1 MQAEGA
7 RAPAATR
14 VTLLVAITAAMQ
26 APFLFGSLA
35 DDMDVGGGEAL
46 NRILVSAFF
55 VATSAGALVPRLQAG
70 LSALTLI
77 SLAPLL
83 AAGSLAVLALTSQ
96 PAVACAALAGGGLV
110 NGAVTRA
117 AIQVVNGLPRHAVPG
132 ALAEL
137 AVATASAPLFVGLA
151 VALAG
156 AAGIAA
162 RTAVAGHAVLVAC
175 AGIASLHAARQL
187 PRQPAARRANG
198 GEPDARVDRDPDGW
212 RLITLCAFTAAIS
225 SYVVA
230 LFFVPFV
237 RASGVGVG
245 AAGLG
250 LFLTSVL
257 AAVTRLWISRHPDVI
272 GPRTRHTSTL
282 ILTGA
287 IGTAMLAGGSPVLLA
302 LSMPLIGIGAWGW
315 VGLLLTASRHAR
327 DPVATGAAI
336 QGSNY
341 AAAATGPLLAGVG
354 VALIGSTLLLLGL
367 TAIAVVSAI
376 ALWRPLARLD
386 ARAA

>member
-1 MQAEGA
+1 
-7 RAPAATR
+7 
-14 VTLLVAITAAMQ
+14 MQ

-35 DDMDVGGGEAL
+35 DDLDGGGGEAL

-55 VATSAGALVPRLQAG
+55 VATAAGALVPRLQAG

-117 AIQVVNGLPRHAVPG
+117 AIQVVNGLPRPAVPG

-137 AVATASAPLFVGLA
+137 AVATASAPVFVGLA
-151 VALAG
+151 VGLAG

-162 RTAVAGHAVLVAC
+162 PTAVAAHAALVAC

-187 PRQPAARRANG
+187 PREPAARRANG
-198 GEPDARVDRDPDGW
+198 GEPGARVPDGW

-250 LFLTSVL
+250 LLLTSVL

-272 GPRTRHTSTL
+272 GPRIRHTSTL

-287 IGTAMLAGGSPVLLA
+287 TGTAMLAAGSPVLLA

-336 QGSNY
+336 QGSHF

-367 TAIAVVSAI
+367 TAIAAVSAI